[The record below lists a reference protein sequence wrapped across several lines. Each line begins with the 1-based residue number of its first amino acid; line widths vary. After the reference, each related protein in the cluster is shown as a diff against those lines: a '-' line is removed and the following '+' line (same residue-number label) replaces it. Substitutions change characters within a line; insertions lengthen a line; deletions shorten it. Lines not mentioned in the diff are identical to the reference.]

1 MGSSAICCALLRTG
15 ARPTGTYSCPLAVFA
30 INNAA
35 STLGDKLAPIFIDSN
50 AHPRLPLSVPTDCK
64 PGGESPA
71 HYARTMR
78 EMERTVRELL
88 TAAQQERKA
97 KLDAGLVDTV
107 FKVGDQVLL
116 QTKELL
122 DAADI

>member
-1 MGSSAICCALLRTG
+1 M
-15 ARPTGTYSCPLAVFA
+15 FA
-30 INNAA
+30 INNTA
-35 STLGDKLAPIFIDSN
+35 STLGDELTPFFIDRG
-50 AHPRLPLSVPTDCK
+50 AHPRLPLSIPTDYT

-71 HYARTMR
+71 HYARRMH

-97 KLDAGLVDTV
+97 KLDAGRVDTV

-116 QTKELL
+116 QTQELL
-122 DAADI
+122 TSADIGKLRQR